1 MAGFAHT
8 SSKSALIYNE
18 RDIVIDKFDP
28 KDFLFRRFDSETDVA
43 LLDDITTLLH
53 AAYRPLLEDGLRY
66 VATHQ
71 TSDITLRRLIAGE
84 GYIGFLGARLMATI
98 TLVTDIRGD
107 DCDWFMRPGVFKFAQ
122 FGVHPEDQ
130 GQGVGQHIMQLI
142 EARARELG
150 AKELSLDTSE
160 KAHQLI
166 AMYTKLGYRQVDT
179 VDWDAT
185 NYKSVVLSKT
195 L

>member
-1 MAGFAHT
+1 MDLSEFT
-8 SSKSALIYNE
+8 L
-18 RDIVIDKFDP
+18 
-28 KDFLFRRFDSETDVA
+28 RRFDPESDSA
-43 LLDDITTLLH
+43 LLDNITTLLH

-71 TSDITLRRLIAGE
+71 TSDITLDRLSAGE
-84 GYIGFLGARLMATI
+84 GYIGFMGPQLMATI
-98 TLVTDIRGD
+98 TLITEIKGD

-122 FGVHPEDQ
+122 FGVHPDHQ
-130 GQGVGQHIMQLI
+130 SHGVGQHIMQLI
-142 EARARELG
+142 EARAKELG
-150 AKELSLDTSE
+150 ANELCLDTSE

-179 VDWDAT
+179 VDWDVT
-185 NYKSVVLSKT
+185 NYKSVVLSKA